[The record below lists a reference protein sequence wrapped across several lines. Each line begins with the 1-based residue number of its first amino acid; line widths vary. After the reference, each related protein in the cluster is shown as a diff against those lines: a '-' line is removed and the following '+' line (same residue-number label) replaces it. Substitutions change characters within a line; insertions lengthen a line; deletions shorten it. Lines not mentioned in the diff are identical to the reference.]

1 MLAKKARTSSTA
13 PLECKSER
21 DSDETS
27 SDIKKKPKLK
37 DLRVKRK
44 RTITVGERSG
54 HRLRIV

>member
-27 SDIKKKPKLK
+27 SDIKKKNLK

-44 RTITVGERSG
+44 RTITVGERAG